1 MIPGLAPGLI
11 SARRPFNAAVS
22 LLWHDKSTTNNTTYN
37 FTGGSLP
44 IGGGSNSLLLVVANL
59 RTNNTPARTVASVT
73 YGMLSWEMVAQSRQ
87 TRGSD
92 GVGVEIWRSVSIV
105 SPGSADLE
113 VELSGA
119 ANACGVIMLGVKIP
133 GEAPQDGQG
142 YTIPSTIVG
151 QSQVSLAVPTLKE
164 GGFTIGASITR
175 IAGGPVKFAQAR
187 SRSASILGLTDSI
200 GDNYFVAA
208 GLAIDTDDASAAAA
222 QFFAAADAAVNGAA
236 AVAAAL

>member
-11 SARRPFNAAVS
+11 STRRPFNAAVS
-22 LLWHDKSTTNNTTYN
+22 LLWANSSTANNTTYN

-44 IGGGSNSLLLVVANL
+44 FGGGANSLILIVANL
-59 RTNNTPARTVASVT
+59 RTSNTPARTVSDVT
-73 YGMLSWEMVAQSRQ
+73 YGMLAWEMVAQSREA
-87 TRGSD
+87 RESD
-92 GVGVEIWRSVSIV
+92 GVGVEIWRSNSIV
-105 SPGSADLE
+105 SPGSANLA
-113 VELSGA
+113 VTLSGS
-119 ANACGVIMLGVKIP
+119 ANACGALMLGVKIP
-133 GEAPQDGQG
+133 GKAPQDGQG
-142 YTIPSTIVG
+142 YAIQSTVVG
-151 QSQVSLAVPTLKE
+151 QSQVPLAVPTLKE
-164 GGFTIGASITR
+164 GGFTVGASVTR

>member
-1 MIPGLAPGLI
+1 VIPGLAPGLI

-22 LLWHDKSTTNNTTYN
+22 LLWHNKSTANNTTYN

-44 IGGGSNSLLLVVANL
+44 FGGGANSLLLIVANL
-59 RTNNTPARTVASVT
+59 RTSNTPARTVSSVT
-73 YGMLSWEMVAQSRQ
+73 YGTLTWEMVAQSREA
-87 TRGSD
+87 RGSD
-92 GVGVEIWRSVSIV
+92 GVGVEIWRSISII
-105 SPGSADLE
+105 SPGSANLA
-113 VELSGA
+113 VEFSGS

-142 YTIPSTIVG
+142 YTIQSTVVG
-151 QSQVSLAVPTLKE
+151 QSQVPLAVPTLKE
-164 GGFTIGASITR
+164 GGFTVGASVTR